1 MLDVESAK
9 ELIRMCRAGKLY
21 DINQWIADGKS
32 IDVSA
37 ASRRRNPETLL
48 EVAVETGFHSL
59 VDLVAKHEQSRD
71 VKTAAL
77 CAAVS
82 AKRMD
87 LIELLCANGA
97 DPKTVP
103 LDAVLF
109 EWDPKLI
116 RYFLDR
122 GADPLEG
129 RPFAEAFRERIRT
142 ALRAFV
148 DYKRDHPELA
158 PQLQEQIDCALRYFC
173 GEGDLKWVCLLL
185 WAGADPRSKG
195 PLLGKDWTEDPEC
208 YTTGL
213 EEACRPET
221 IDVLKKLKPDPRRD
235 NVTELLHNAAMWS
248 RSATLGYLLELGF
261 DPNDKANGGSSA
273 LDMVL
278 RNLDFIRIGSRSGS
292 GALTAVYEARPVF
305 DCLRALVSHGAA
317 WRPESGY
324 GLNSLRRALEKC
336 QPEVTIEL
344 LRLFREFNACP
355 AEVVH
360 QLLGTPR
367 MREHL
372 NPEENSLLRLGIH
385 LDIRSTNARKTRLG
399 STVVVRK

>member
-1 MLDVESAK
+1 MA
-9 ELIRMCRAGKLY
+9 RGR
-21 DINQWIADGKS
+21 KS

-37 ASRRRNPETLL
+37 APRRRNSETLL
-48 EVAVETGFHSL
+48 EVAVETGFHS
-59 VDLVAKHEQSRD
+59 VVQLVAKNEQSAD
-71 VKTAAL
+71 VKTAAS

-97 DPKTVP
+97 DPKTVT
-103 LDAVLF
+103 LDSVLF

-142 ALRAFV
+142 ALRPFV

-185 WAGADPRSKG
+185 WAGADPRSKDRVSG
-195 PLLGKDWTEDPEC
+195 RIGQKIRSATRLDSQKPAAPRK
-208 YTTGL
+208 
-213 EEACRPET
+213 
-221 IDVLKKLKPDPRRD
+221 IDVLKKLKPDPKRD
-235 NVTELLHNAAMWS
+235 NFTELLHNAAIWS
-248 RSATLGYLLELGF
+248 RSATLGYLLELGVN
-261 DPNDKANGGSSA
+261 PNDKANGDSSA

-278 RNLDFIRIGSRSGS
+278 RKFDFIRIGSRSGL
-292 GALTAVYEARPVF
+292 GALTAVYEVRPVF
-305 DCLRALVSHGAA
+305 DCLRALVSYGAA

-324 GLNSLRRALEKC
+324 GL
-336 QPEVTIEL
+336 P
-344 LRLFREFNACP
+344 
-355 AEVVH
+355 
-360 QLLGTPR
+360 
-367 MREHL
+367 
-372 NPEENSLLRLGIH
+372 
-385 LDIRSTNARKTRLG
+385 
-399 STVVVRK
+399 